1 MTPVNADGEVT
12 IPYREQHS
20 QHHPCSRPGDA
31 LGAFSSLPSYMPRLP
46 SQPCAGKQSGER
58 EGTMLSQA
66 SNGWRP
72 GMLITILQCTG
83 QPPTTKNDRSNFT
96 QHKKIHTDEKCSVVI
111 NVENV
116 SELLLTSDVCMS
128 TQWKETLR
136 M

>member
-1 MTPVNADGEVT
+1 MNIISA
-12 IPYREQHS
+12 
-20 QHHPCSRPGDA
+20 
-31 LGAFSSLPSYMPRLP
+31 
-46 SQPCAGKQSGER
+46 
-58 EGTMLSQA
+58 
-66 SNGWRP
+66 
-72 GMLITILQCTG
+72 
-83 QPPTTKNDRSNFT
+83 RSNFT